1 MKYRIIPHCFHY
13 QRCLCNPSASGL
25 KSEMKESKA
34 SERKKT
40 HKSLIFHL
48 LFLCTLFIS
57 SSCSTGTQYDF
68 ESSDDALR
76 KYNSFFH
83 SIQEQQV
90 VNSEQMAAYINQWQE
105 LSDTVLHYIEKDPA
119 FTAHAGLSMVFAE
132 NTDSIRTALLRLAD
146 KCTLSDVAYVKLHTS
161 KYAEESGLDSLKQA
175 AGNFYSS
182 LDKNPIY
189 NKDVHE
195 ILADYSK
202 YLSEVNRMGI
212 HSKKEFL
219 NYIANEDRHFRSF
232 LAHLDKC
239 SSMNMTGI
247 TNLTTDICTSVYSN
261 ASKKIISAEEALVYM
276 SMRTNRRLI
285 LNAKIC
291 HEVLKRGK
299 IKDAPQANAYL
310 WMMLQPYLSMDS
322 FGVAMLTPEQSQA
335 MTDIAKDFQ
344 AIVSRLDSKH
354 LLDKELSDKLP
365 TQLMRL
371 YISTL

>member
-13 QRCLCNPSASGL
+13 QRCLCNPSDSGL

-119 FTAHAGLSMVFAE
+119 FTAHAGLSMIFAE

-161 KYAEESGLDSLKQA
+161 KYAEERELDSLKQA
-175 AGNFYSS
+175 AGVFFSS
-182 LDKNPIY
+182 LDKNPIS
-189 NKDVHE
+189 NKDVRE
-195 ILADYSK
+195 ILTDYSRF
-202 YLSEVNRMGI
+202 LSEVDREGI
-212 HSKKEFL
+212 HSKKELL
-219 NYIANEDRHFRSF
+219 NFIYHEDMHFRSF
-232 LAHLDKC
+232 LSNLDKC
-239 SSMNMTGI
+239 ASMNMTDI
-247 TNLTTDICTSVYSN
+247 TNHTTDICTRVYSN
-261 ASKKIISAEEALVYM
+261 ASKKTMSADEVLVYM

-299 IKDAPQANAYL
+299 IKDAPGANAYL

-344 AIVSRLDSKH
+344 TIVSRLDSKH

>member
-25 KSEMKESKA
+25 KSKMKESKA

-161 KYAEESGLDSLKQA
+161 KYAEESGFDSLKQA

-182 LDKNPIY
+182 LDKSPIY
-189 NKDVHE
+189 NKDVRE
-195 ILADYSK
+195 ILADYSQ

-212 HSKKEFL
+212 HSKKDFL

-247 TNLTTDICTSVYSN
+247 TNLTTDICTSIYSN
-261 ASKKIISAEEALVYM
+261 ASKKINSAEEALVYM

-299 IKDAPQANAYL
+299 IKDAPRANAYL

-344 AIVSRLDSKH
+344 TIVSRLDSKH

>member
-1 MKYRIIPHCFHY
+1 MKYRIIPNYSLY

-34 SERKKT
+34 SERKQT

-68 ESSDDALR
+68 ESSNDALR

-90 VNSEQMAAYINQWQE
+90 FNSEQMAAYINQWQE

-161 KYAEESGLDSLKQA
+161 
-175 AGNFYSS
+175 
-182 LDKNPIY
+182 
-189 NKDVHE
+189 
-195 ILADYSK
+195 
-202 YLSEVNRMGI
+202 

-219 NYIANEDRHFRSF
+219 NYIANEDRYFRSF
-232 LAHLDKC
+232 LANLDKC
-239 SSMNMTGI
+239 SSMNMTDI
-247 TNLTTDICTSVYSN
+247 TNQTTDICTSIYSN

-299 IKDAPQANAYL
+299 IKDSPQANAYL

-322 FGVAMLTPEQSQA
+322 FGVAMLTPDQSQA

>member
-146 KCTLSDVAYVKLHTS
+146 KCTLSDVAYVKLYTS

-219 NYIANEDRHFRSF
+219 NHIANEDRHFRSF
-232 LAHLDKC
+232 LANLDKC

-247 TNLTTDICTSVYSN
+247 TNLTTDICTNVYSN

-322 FGVAMLTPEQSQA
+322 FGVAMLTPDQSQA
-335 MTDIAKDFQ
+335 MIDIAKDFQ

>member
-1 MKYRIIPHCFHY
+1 MKYRIIPNYSLY
-13 QRCLCNPSASGL
+13 QRCLCNPSAAGL

-34 SERKKT
+34 SERKQT

-57 SSCSTGTQYDF
+57 SSCSTVTQYDF

-119 FTAHAGLSMVFAE
+119 FTAHAGLSLVFAE

-247 TNLTTDICTSVYSN
+247 TNLTTDICTSIYSN
-261 ASKKIISAEEALVYM
+261 ASKKIISADEALVYM

-299 IKDAPQANAYL
+299 IKDAPRANAYL

-322 FGVAMLTPEQSQA
+322 FGVAMLTHEQSQA

>member
-25 KSEMKESKA
+25 KSVMKESKA

-247 TNLTTDICTSVYSN
+247 TNLTTDICTSIYSN

-285 LNAKIC
+285 VNAKIFN
-291 HEVLKRGK
+291 EVLKRGK

-344 AIVSRLDSKH
+344 TIVSRLDSKH

>member
-1 MKYRIIPHCFHY
+1 MKNRIIPHCLHY
-13 QRCLCNPSASGL
+13 QRCLCTPSASGL

-219 NYIANEDRHFRSF
+219 NYITNEDRHFRSF

-247 TNLTTDICTSVYSN
+247 TNLTTDICTSIYSN

-299 IKDAPQANAYL
+299 IKDAPQTNAYL

-322 FGVAMLTPEQSQA
+322 FGVAMLTPDQSQA

>member
-68 ESSDDALR
+68 ESSEDALR

-247 TNLTTDICTSVYSN
+247 TNLTTDICTNVYSN

-310 WMMLQPYLSMDS
+310 WMMLQP
-322 FGVAMLTPEQSQA
+322 
-335 MTDIAKDFQ
+335 
-344 AIVSRLDSKH
+344 
-354 LLDKELSDKLP
+354 
-365 TQLMRL
+365 
-371 YISTL
+371 

>member
-68 ESSDDALR
+68 ESSEDALR

-146 KCTLSDVAYVKLHTS
+146 KCTLTFVFLLLARH
-161 KYAEESGLDSLKQA
+161 
-175 AGNFYSS
+175 
-182 LDKNPIY
+182 NPSELGILFLLRAS
-189 NKDVHE
+189 VERCGIRE
-195 ILADYSK
+195 ITH
-202 YLSEVNRMGI
+202 I
-212 HSKKEFL
+212 
-219 NYIANEDRHFRSF
+219 
-232 LAHLDKC
+232 
-239 SSMNMTGI
+239 
-247 TNLTTDICTSVYSN
+247 
-261 ASKKIISAEEALVYM
+261 
-276 SMRTNRRLI
+276 
-285 LNAKIC
+285 
-291 HEVLKRGK
+291 
-299 IKDAPQANAYL
+299 
-310 WMMLQPYLSMDS
+310 
-322 FGVAMLTPEQSQA
+322 
-335 MTDIAKDFQ
+335 
-344 AIVSRLDSKH
+344 
-354 LLDKELSDKLP
+354 
-365 TQLMRL
+365 
-371 YISTL
+371 